1 MGLGAGLFEELIYDG
16 EQLANGS
23 LLGYRVPR
31 FSDIPADVRLLLT
44 QDRNGVGPYGAK
56 GGGEGSLNPMA
67 ASVANALYRATG
79 ARVREAPLTPERVW
93 DALQAHRNGTT
104 TAEDQ

>member
-1 MGLGAGLFEELIYDG
+1 
-16 EQLANGS
+16 
-23 LLGYRVPR
+23 
-31 FSDIPADVRLLLT
+31 
-44 QDRNGVGPYGAK
+44 
-56 GGGEGSLNPMA
+56 MA